1 MTGISV
7 LGLKGQSARRSMAAS
22 TMVPGFG
29 ASTLLRA
36 DHELWTDIA
45 AAELAAGPAI
55 WQAAAGSRDFAPV
68 KKILVAVKRV
78 VDHNVRIR
86 VRDDGSG
93 VETDNV
99 RLSMNPFDRHAVE
112 AAVQLAEKGQAEE
125 IVVVSIGPK
134 GATDVILSALAMGAH
149 RGVLIETDAALE
161 TLAVA
166 KLLAA
171 LAGEEGP
178 DLVLLGKQAVDDD
191 SSHVGQMLAGL
202 LDWPQATFAS
212 GIEVAGDGLK
222 ITREVDF
229 GRVEVGLSL
238 PAVVT
243 ADLRLN
249 TPRNAALPMVMK
261 ARQKPLA
268 ARPAEAFGV
277 DLVPRLVVERVA
289 SPRARA
295 AGETVADIA
304 TLARIIV
311 DKAAETE
318 LG

>member
-1 MTGISV
+1 M
-7 LGLKGQSARRSMAAS
+7 
-22 TMVPGFG
+22 
-29 ASTLLRA
+29 
-36 DHELWTDIA
+36 
-45 AAELAAGPAI
+45 
-55 WQAAAGSRDFAPV
+55 

-86 VRDDGSG
+86 VRPDGSG

-99 RLSMNPFDRHAVE
+99 RLSMNPFDKHAVE
-112 AAVQLAEKGQAEE
+112 AAVQLVEQGQAEE
-125 IVVVSIGPK
+125 VVVVSIGPK
-134 GATDVILSALAMGAH
+134 GATDVILTALAMGAH
-149 RGVLIETDAALE
+149 RGILVETEARLE

-171 LAGEEGP
+171 VAREERP

-191 SSHVGQMLAGL
+191 SNHVGQMLAGL

-212 GIEVAGDGLK
+212 EIKVTGEGIQV
-222 ITREVDF
+222 TREVDF
-229 GRVEVGLSL
+229 GRAEYAVPL

-268 ARPAEAFGV
+268 VRPAAEFGV
-277 DLVPRLVVERVA
+277 ELAPRLTIERV
-289 SPRARA
+289 SPPPERSGGREVRDLSELA
-295 AGETVADIA
+295 AIIADA
-304 TLARIIV
+304 
-311 DKAAETE
+311 AAEAE
-318 LG
+318 IG